1 MTETIV
7 TDGVLRVTGEGV
19 TIDGRP
25 GNVAYLIPPCDV
37 VIEGEITKIDQYGLL
52 GDAL

>member
-25 GNVAYLIPPCDV
+25 GNVAYLIPPCDP
-37 VIEGEITKIDQYGLL
+37 IGWDHRPFPYGA
-52 GDAL
+52 G